1 MQVQAIFFSIRSKQN
16 LVCLKNK
23 KKHKTKKALELSRA
37 FNYYLFKVIYSVD
50 CSFFSG
56 FGKRAFL
63 ESLNLPERLSISRI
77 FISNS

>member
-37 FNYYLFKVIYSVD
+37 FNYLLI
-50 CSFFSG
+50 
-56 FGKRAFL
+56 
-63 ESLNLPERLSISRI
+63 
-77 FISNS
+77 